1 MDGMGMY
8 GGSFSK
14 KPVQSVT
21 FWRTPPE
28 HGFPRLGPN
37 AALKQRQH
45 FRRLKSKGR
54 QVSNTS
60 STQVPSASALD
71 VIFTH
76 NFSFTFQRF
85 ALLLWAHVG
94 RSEGSA
100 SWFFLDSVVRK
111 NCAQNL
117 ANRTQTQPPCRIAE
131 LLLLLFNLSHLVNIL
146 INHPFLPSNATGSTK
161 LGFWSKMVE
170 VPCSKPEPKKRRST
184 RELLHCLK
192 L

>member
-1 MDGMGMY
+1 MY
-8 GGSFSK
+8 QSHGWYGVSFFE

-21 FWRTPPE
+21 SWRTPPE

-54 QVSNTS
+54 QVSNAS
-60 STQVPSASALD
+60 ITQVPSASALD

-76 NFSFTFQRF
+76 NFSSTFQRF
-85 ALLLWAHVG
+85 ALLSLAHVG

-100 SWFFLDSVVRK
+100 SWSEKLCLKLGLD
-111 NCAQNL
+111 L

-131 LLLLLFNLSHLVNIL
+131 LLLLLFNSSHLVNIL
-146 INHPFLPSNATGSTK
+146 IHHRPKAGCNFQRRLHAEQRHWIHQTGSLIK
-161 LGFWSKMVE
+161 DG
-170 VPCSKPEPKKRRST
+170 RGT
-184 RELLHCLK
+184 RI
-192 L
+192 